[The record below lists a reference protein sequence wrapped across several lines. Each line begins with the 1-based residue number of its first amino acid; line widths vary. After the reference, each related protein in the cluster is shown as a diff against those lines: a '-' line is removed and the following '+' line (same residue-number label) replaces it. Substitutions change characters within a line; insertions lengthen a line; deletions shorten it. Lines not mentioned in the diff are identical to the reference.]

1 LVFYAFLHNTNGEK
15 MLQMYDRLARLL
27 NEAAVDDRVV
37 ITALTGAGDCYS
49 SGNDMADALQ
59 HFAGGNGLDSIKESC
74 NRIRYG
80 L

>member
-1 LVFYAFLHNTNGEK
+1 
-15 MLQMYDRLARLL
+15 MLQMYDGLTRLL

-49 SGNDMADALQ
+49 SGNDMSDALQ
-59 HFAGGNGLDSIKESC
+59 RSADGEGIKENC

>member
-1 LVFYAFLHNTNGEK
+1 
-15 MLQMYDRLARLL
+15 MLQMYDGLARLL

-49 SGNDMADALQ
+49 SGNDMSDVLQ
-59 HFAGGNGLDSIKESC
+59 RFAGGGGADGIKENS
-74 NRIRYG
+74 NRIRYE

>member
-1 LVFYAFLHNTNGEK
+1 
-15 MLQMYDRLARLL
+15 MLQMYDGLTRLL

-49 SGNDMADALQ
+49 SGNDMSDSLQ
-59 HFAGGNGLDSIKESC
+59 HFAGGLDGINESC